1 MKNFLIVVTIT
12 QTTNYLKKSS
22 LRRTQTFML
31 KEKLQILVKI
41 TKQNIHYPKKMKQ
54 KTLRI

>member
-41 TKQNIHYPKKMKQ
+41 TK
-54 KTLRI
+54 